1 MEYAAV
7 EDVYCPP
14 LHRINQVVRHRA
26 VYPDQPIPPIPKIL
40 LKYANP
46 PEDLMSKAKSKL
58 EELISEASVKK
69 GIAEPCK
76 YTYLNHPELTST

>member
-7 EDVYCPP
+7 EDLFSPP

-26 VYPDQPIPPIPKIL
+26 TYPNQPVPPTHSIL

-46 PEDLMSKAKSKL
+46 PEDLVAKAKSDL
-58 EELISEASVKK
+58 EDLIDKASVKK
-69 GIAEPCK
+69 GKDSPALQIGP
-76 YTYLNHPELTST
+76 